1 MAEIQGGVENPTP
14 SLIHKLADA
23 APPGPPRPPISPV
36 RRNAVLGAAALLLAA
51 LAAWAYFGV
60 RDSLRQIRAAE
71 LATVLDAEAKA
82 LQLWIDQQRKD
93 AARWAAEPRVRAA
106 VGRLA
111 ALSEEHRSPGD
122 ALWDAPERAALFE
135 LLQPFLGESGAA
147 TVNVVSR
154 GGAVLL
160 SRYRDYT
167 GARLSPEANRL
178 LAPVL
183 AGETRFLRPLRE
195 AERVLASPSSAFDRP
210 VLWAAAPVRGSD
222 GQVIATLGF
231 ARYADEE
238 FARILSVARPGATG
252 EAYAFDPTGTML
264 SQSRFADELKAA
276 GLLPAD
282 ARGGAILNVRVRDP
296 GGELARGHRPELTPE
311 AWPLTR
317 LAAEAIAARPRTDP
331 AALRGV
337 ILDPYRNYRGARVIG
352 AWAWLPD
359 YDLGVAVEVGAR
371 EAYAPL
377 TYLLVL
383 FGVAFGLLVLAVP
396 AALLS
401 SFSVLRL
408 KRQVG
413 EARRLGPYTL
423 EREIGEGGMSRVYL
437 AQHALLKR
445 PTAVKMLKP
454 SIATDEMIARFERE
468 VQLASQLSHPNTIE
482 IYDYGRTRDGVFFYA
497 MEYLDG
503 ITLEELVNR
512 GGPVPATRVI
522 AILRQLCGSL
532 REAHNRGLIHRD
544 IKPQNVMLCE
554 RGGEYDVVKVLD
566 FGLVKDLDRP
576 DPRDITQFMKVLGT
590 PVYMAPER
598 IRNPADADVRA
609 DIYSVG
615 ALAYYL
621 LTGRK
626 VFEAQTDL
634 DLTNQVLNA
643 PPPRPS
649 ENTTQEIPEELDIL
663 VVRCL
668 AKSPAERPQ
677 RMEDLLVVIYV
688 LSAWYPWSQTKAT
701 DWWEAHRAQPA
712 AAAPGQPPGVTPSR
726 K

>member
-1 MAEIQGGVENPTP
+1 
-14 SLIHKLADA
+14 
-23 APPGPPRPPISPV
+23 
-36 RRNAVLGAAALLLAA
+36 
-51 LAAWAYFGV
+51 
-60 RDSLRQIRAAE
+60 
-71 LATVLDAEAKA
+71 
-82 LQLWIDQQRKD
+82 
-93 AARWAAEPRVRAA
+93 
-106 VGRLA
+106 
-111 ALSEEHRSPGD
+111 
-122 ALWDAPERAALFE
+122 
-135 LLQPFLGESGAA
+135 
-147 TVNVVSR
+147 
-154 GGAVLL
+154 
-160 SRYRDYT
+160 
-167 GARLSPEANRL
+167 
-178 LAPVL
+178 
-183 AGETRFLRPLRE
+183 
-195 AERVLASPSSAFDRP
+195 
-210 VLWAAAPVRGSD
+210 
-222 GQVIATLGF
+222 
-231 ARYADEE
+231 
-238 FARILSVARPGATG
+238 
-252 EAYAFDPTGTML
+252 
-264 SQSRFADELKAA
+264 
-276 GLLPAD
+276 
-282 ARGGAILNVRVRDP
+282 
-296 GGELARGHRPELTPE
+296 
-311 AWPLTR
+311 
-317 LAAEAIAARPRTDP
+317 
-331 AALRGV
+331 
-337 ILDPYRNYRGARVIG
+337 
-352 AWAWLPD
+352 
-359 YDLGVAVEVGAR
+359 
-371 EAYAPL
+371 
-377 TYLLVL
+377 
-383 FGVAFGLLVLAVP
+383 
-396 AALLS
+396 
-401 SFSVLRL
+401 
-408 KRQVG
+408 
-413 EARRLGPYTL
+413 
-423 EREIGEGGMSRVYL
+423 
-437 AQHALLKR
+437 
-445 PTAVKMLKP
+445 MLKP